1 MKINIKEMN
10 RQWQEKLPPDFK
22 VIERLHYSPLH
33 GDYLLYCSRGK
44 EERALC
50 YFDGIEEMPT
60 RIEMFYVT
68 PITNED
74 KLK

>member
-1 MKINIKEMN
+1 MTQTTIDRLVEL
-10 RQWQEKLPPDFK
+10 LPPNFK

-33 GDYLLYCSRGK
+33 SDYLLYCSRGK
-44 EERALC
+44 DERALC

-68 PITNED
+68 PPKEVTEEV
-74 KLK
+74 KK